1 MLSRHLARLRRH
13 SAFIALAL
21 GGLWVT
27 QHFLPPALCKATNEV
42 GGNFLQTFGGMY
54 GIVVAFAIY
63 VVWQQHNEVQ
73 VAIEREAVSLGELH
87 RMLGFLGSWPHRET
101 VRSRLREYALAVPTN
116 NTLPVRSV
124 VDERSLI
131 ESSLAEFLSWSPA
144 SPDEERI
151 WGSALELFHEVNE

>member
-54 GIVVAFAIY
+54 GIVVAFAIF
-63 VVWQQHNEVQ
+63 VVWQQHNDTQ

-87 RMLGFLGSWPHRET
+87 RMISFFGSWASRET
-101 VRSRLREYALAVPTN
+101 VMVRLREYALAVPAN
-116 NTLPVRSV
+116 NSHPPKIK
-124 VDERSLI
+124 VD
-131 ESSLAEFLSWSPA
+131 
-144 SPDEERI
+144 
-151 WGSALELFHEVNE
+151 